1 MTGLLSKVQRKPTS
15 KMGQPGAGWSERAIW
30 EKQTNRGADSAWSP
44 TSPHRAAFVFLIQS
58 PAAYESPK
66 RQGLGQALLRPG
78 SRALLRALQGGVSA
92 GEVLGRRKGE
102 ETRDIP
108 KQKMRLR
115 TGWGARNA
123 NRCTGRSPITREDKP
138 PSQTL
143 LETPKATDPHSFSSL
158 KSQSGSACL
167 PWLPVP
173 SHLGKGLETEVI

>member
-92 GEVLGRRKGE
+92 GEVLGKLMQSWFK
-102 ETRDIP
+102 ETNEVTMSNSSLSLFLPSGRIYCD
-108 KQKMRLR
+108 KMASGHSVSSLLTHISELLLR
-115 TGWGARNA
+115 SICLPFMHLNM
-123 NRCTGRSPITREDKP
+123 P
-138 PSQTL
+138 PSLT
-143 LETPKATDPHSFSSL
+143 FI
-158 KSQSGSACL
+158 SGM
-167 PWLPVP
+167 
-173 SHLGKGLETEVI
+173 